1 MNTNA
6 WIKKTNIIL
15 FGIKVFEKEE
25 MCTDKQYEG
34 EIIQV
39 NVTQDYFDKEFK
51 VDKNKDNN
59 C

>member
-1 MNTNA
+1 MLG
-6 WIKKTNIIL
+6 WIKKTNIRL

-25 MCTDKQYEG
+25 LCTDKQYED